1 MSIKLLAAQ
10 SFLSSIRDSLWSRNT
25 AAVNLK
31 GWSRL
36 KKPTMKKIEG
46 LPVPLF
52 ILELQKW

>member
-1 MSIKLLAAQ
+1 MKLLAAQ
-10 SFLSSIRDSLWSRNT
+10 SSLSSIRDSLWSRNT